1 MLINVILVHW
11 FLWLFNAVLYEY
23 TKGDLSI
30 LSWPF
35 QLIPYF
41 AIENND
47 VVQFDFFNIQK
58 KLYTFLFDYLWR
70 ISVVC

>member
-1 MLINVILVHW
+1 MLINVILVHR

-47 VVQFDFFNIQK
+47 VVRIDFFNIQK
-58 KLYTFLFDYLWR
+58 NCIFFSLSTFEGFL
-70 ISVVC
+70 

>member
-35 QLIPYF
+35 HLIPYF